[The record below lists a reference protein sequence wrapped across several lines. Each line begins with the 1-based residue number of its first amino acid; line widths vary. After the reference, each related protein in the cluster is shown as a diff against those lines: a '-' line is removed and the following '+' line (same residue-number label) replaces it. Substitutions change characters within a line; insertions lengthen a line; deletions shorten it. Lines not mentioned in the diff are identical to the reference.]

1 MREKVGVNDCGETI
15 NEIMHGYLNY
25 VISHCDTY
33 IVAYNN
39 KCLSKSSS
47 SF

>member
-1 MREKVGVNDCGETI
+1 MREEVGVNDCGETI
-15 NEIMHGYLNY
+15 NEIMHTYLNY

-33 IVAYNN
+33 LVACNN
-39 KCLSKSSS
+39 ECLSKSCN